1 MKINYAR
8 KREELHDRME
18 TLAESWLAFA
28 EEHHGKEFTDGEH
41 AYGVMC
47 AEYNEAKDAVNEVVV
62 NISRFYQDNVR
73 EHDYTNAVKE
83 LERLY
88 NNAAS
93 AAEEFAQIA
102 AVALKTMGSGFVRK
116 DVEE

>member
-1 MKINYAR
+1 MNKEIGRRNALTA
-8 KREELHDRME
+8 ELEFVIDG
-18 TLAESWLAFA
+18 WKAFA
-28 EEHHGKEFTDGEH
+28 EKYHGKEFTDGEH

-47 AEYNEAKDAVNEVVV
+47 AEYNEAKDAVNEVVF

-73 EHDYTNAVKE
+73 EHDYTNAVNE
-83 LERLY
+83 LESLY

-102 AVALKTMGSGFVRK
+102 AVALKTIQSRFVK
-116 DVEE
+116 ESDKK